1 MKKKKMKNLFL
12 AMSMILSLVLCGCGN
27 SGGKTSNASSQSKTG
42 TQAVDNSQTEAA
54 TSQAALSDSVSA
66 GGHPWIDS
74 DLKANIQKDMP
85 LSLKD
90 DFHLYVNH
98 DWLLN
103 HNIAPGRG
111 SINSFTETSDDIT
124 SKAIEVLKDKSLKSH
139 DAALAQ
145 NLYQSILDW
154 DKRNSDGLTPIMNT
168 VQDIQSIDSMEA
180 LHDFICNPERSL
192 QVNHF
197 LRIGNDTSK
206 DDSSKYATHISTDAF
221 TLRDAAEYKKRT
233 ELGENRYQASL
244 FMAKA
249 MLSRLDYTEE
259 QIQTMFDRMIDLE
272 TKIAEVAY
280 SSADKMD
287 PDYDK
292 KTNNHYSPDQLS
304 DLSKVYP
311 LKDMIDGYGYSNA
324 DDFVVGEPQAIER
337 INELFTE
344 ENLEAIKDYMLIHYV
359 NGCASCL
366 DKEAYD
372 VSIKASNM
380 ISGSEGSEE
389 DEKIAFYM
397 VRNTLYTPLDK
408 AYLEKYDCSETKQR
422 ISDIIQELIV
432 SYREMLNE
440 ETWLSEETRAKAIE
454 KLDHIRI
461 NSVYP
466 EKWTDYSSLN
476 LDGLSY
482 KECLDAI
489 ALFDLEK
496 DKSHTNQKVDKD
508 IWSFSIL
515 DTNAYYEPSDNSIN
529 ILLGILSRPFYS
541 EDMTK
546 EELLGGIGSV
556 IGHEISHAFDTAGSQ
571 YDKDGNMKDW
581 WQPEDYKAFQKRADK
596 LVAYYNGITVW
607 EGQPVFGKNI
617 QTEAIA
623 DMGGIKA
630 VLNSVKGTK
639 DFDYGAFFKAYA
651 SLWRGITSRKLEYIY
666 LTQDSHPLMYL
677 RTNVTLQQYDEFFN
691 AFDIKEGDGMYLSPD
706 DRINVW

>member
-1 MKKKKMKNLFL
+1 
-12 AMSMILSLVLCGCGN
+12 
-27 SGGKTSNASSQSKTG
+27 
-42 TQAVDNSQTEAA
+42 
-54 TSQAALSDSVSA
+54 
-66 GGHPWIDS
+66 
-74 DLKANIQKDMP
+74 
-85 LSLKD
+85 
-90 DFHLYVNH
+90 
-98 DWLLN
+98 
-103 HNIAPGRG
+103 
-111 SINSFTETSDDIT
+111 
-124 SKAIEVLKDKSLKSH
+124 
-139 DAALAQ
+139 
-145 NLYQSILDW
+145 
-154 DKRNSDGLTPIMNT
+154 
-168 VQDIQSIDSMEA
+168 
-180 LHDFICNPERSL
+180 
-192 QVNHF
+192 
-197 LRIGNDTSK
+197 
-206 DDSSKYATHISTDAF
+206 
-221 TLRDAAEYKKRT
+221 
-233 ELGENRYQASL
+233 
-244 FMAKA
+244 
-249 MLSRLDYTEE
+249 
-259 QIQTMFDRMIDLE
+259 
-272 TKIAEVAY
+272 
-280 SSADKMD
+280 
-287 PDYDK
+287 
-292 KTNNHYSPDQLS
+292 
-304 DLSKVYP
+304 
-311 LKDMIDGYGYSNA
+311 
-324 DDFVVGEPQAIER
+324 
-337 INELFTE
+337 
-344 ENLEAIKDYMLIHYV
+344 
-359 NGCASCL
+359 
-366 DKEAYD
+366 
-372 VSIKASNM
+372 M

-706 DRINVW
+706 DHINVW